1 MKFAFCL
8 FKYFPF
14 GGLQRGFLQLAEVC
28 ISHGHQIDV
37 YTGSWVGEQPDN
49 LQLFIIPNKGVTN
62 HRRYKSFARRL
73 DKHITAEHYD
83 AVVGFNKMPGLD
95 VYFASD
101 TCFATKALERS
112 FLYRLSGRCR
122 ALMDLERTVFDKQA
136 KTQIILISN
145 SEKKFYADYY
155 GTAEQRFHLVP
166 PGISRDRL
174 APPNTPRI
182 RDDFRREFAIKSNQ
196 HVVLMVGSDYK
207 RKGVDRALRAI
218 SALPPHLKEKTLLMV
233 VGKGKLRPYLRLAKR
248 LGVSSHVN
256 FVGERGD
263 VPRFLVGADLLLHPA
278 YQENTGTV
286 LIEAMAAGLPVL
298 ATDNCGYGFHVDRA
312 DAGKLVPSPFR
323 QETLNNILVSM
334 LTSENKDQWGLN
346 GKKYV
351 AETDV
356 YGRHEKAA
364 DIIEQVA
371 LRNIADGSALNL
383 D

>member
-1 MKFAFCL
+1 L
-8 FKYFPF
+8 
-14 GGLQRGFLQLAEVC
+14 
-28 ISHGHQIDV
+28 S
-37 YTGSWVGEQPDN
+37 
-49 LQLFIIPNKGVTN
+49 
-62 HRRYKSFARRL
+62 SFN
-73 DKHITAEHYD
+73 
-83 AVVGFNKMPGLD
+83 G
-95 VYFASD
+95 
-101 TCFATKALERS
+101 
-112 FLYRLSGRCR
+112 
-122 ALMDLERTVFDKQA
+122 A
-136 KTQIILISN
+136 KTKIIFISN
-145 SEKKFYADYY
+145 TEKKFYADYY

-182 RDDFRREFAIKSNQ
+182 RDDFRREFAIKPNQ

-218 SALPPHLKEKTLLMV
+218 SALQPNLKEKTLLMV
-233 VGKGKLRPYLRLAKR
+233 VGKGRLRPYLRLAKR

-256 FVGERGD
+256 FVGERDFVGERGD

-323 QETLNNILVSM
+323 QETLNNILGSM

-371 LRNIADGSALNL
+371 LRNIADGSELHL